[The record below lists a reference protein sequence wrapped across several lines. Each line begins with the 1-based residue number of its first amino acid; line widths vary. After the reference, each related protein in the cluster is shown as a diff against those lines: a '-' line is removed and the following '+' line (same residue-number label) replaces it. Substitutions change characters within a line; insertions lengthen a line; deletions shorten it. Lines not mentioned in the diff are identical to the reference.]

1 MEPTMSE
8 NENDSENKINCVIVG
23 DSFVGKTNLLLRFID
38 DKYDYE
44 TSETIGIDMKMK
56 EITLD
61 DKKYKL
67 YLYDTAGQ

>member
-23 DSFVGKTNLLLRFID
+23 DSFVGKTNLLLCFID